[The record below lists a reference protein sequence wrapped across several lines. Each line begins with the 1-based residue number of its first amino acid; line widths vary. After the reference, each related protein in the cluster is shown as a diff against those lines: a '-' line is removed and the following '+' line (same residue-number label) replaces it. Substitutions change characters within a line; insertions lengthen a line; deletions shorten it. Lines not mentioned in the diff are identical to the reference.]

1 MAEKRRLQQEV
12 ERTLRRVEEG
22 CELFMDLYVKF
33 KQQQTAKVEGELKK
47 EIKKLQRLRES
58 IKAWQTNVDVR
69 DKGPLEDS
77 RKKIEKCM
85 ETFRQCEKE
94 IKTKAFSKE
103 GLAAK
108 TRDGEDRHRE
118 ALQLL
123 QQQLQREAALL
134 EAEMDGLD
142 SKKGKRDRE
151 RDREKKRI
159 SLLLQKHKQH
169 ITKLTEA
176 LRLADSSRLS
186 PSAAAAIAVALQDF
200 LSSNGD
206 PAFVFDSSVYDC
218 IAAEHSDSAE
228 GSETEAADNNSDATL
243 SVDTPASSSI
253 EAASSSSTRGN
264 RSTNSNKPTDSSSS
278 SNRRALSVSE
288 EPEGTMKRTSR
299 RSSSPSNTSSSNSS
313 KGRQQQQSQQGKGAA
328 AATEGAAPS
337 PSCWS
342 SLPQQQGSQ
351 QSSPSAASLAEQRAA
366 SPATAA
372 NNRSNSS
379 SGSSSSSSSKA
390 SEAGSVWKTG
400 RLHAAT
406 AEQQRTQQLQGLGS
420 PATGDKQ
427 QQQRSGVVGGGAAG
441 VTVAPWKGKA
451 AAAAAAG
458 AAASPS
464 AQATTGVAG
473 TAGSGSSAKGQG
485 KQQQQQQQQ
494 QQQRAAAES
503 SSSTTNHG
511 NAAATGAAPAEPQGV
526 PSAGLSAAVAPQPPT
541 NSIASDLSVVAAAV
555 AASCYSRP
563 LPQDTDFSSSPSPAS
578 PFFWPPW
585 VPKGETMPPCIY
597 LRAPWGPPGGPLGA
611 PTGAAQVGKPP
622 DCFPKGRLAAADER
636 SFFRGLE
643 TDALF
648 FAFYFQRGTVQ
659 QLHAARELKALSWRY
674 HKKYQTW
681 FQRLEEP
688 RVSTD
693 KYEQGAY
700 VYFDYDNGWCSRIKH
715 DFTFEYIYLED
726 ELQE

>member
-33 KQQQTAKVEGELKK
+33 KQQQTAKIEGELKK

-243 SVDTPASSSI
+243 CKAH
-253 EAASSSSTRGN
+253 
-264 RSTNSNKPTDSSSS
+264 
-278 SNRRALSVSE
+278 
-288 EPEGTMKRTSR
+288 
-299 RSSSPSNTSSSNSS
+299 
-313 KGRQQQQSQQGKGAA
+313 
-328 AATEGAAPS
+328 
-337 PSCWS
+337 
-342 SLPQQQGSQ
+342 
-351 QSSPSAASLAEQRAA
+351 
-366 SPATAA
+366 TAA
-372 NNRSNSS
+372 
-379 SGSSSSSSSKA
+379 
-390 SEAGSVWKTG
+390 
-400 RLHAAT
+400 
-406 AEQQRTQQLQGLGS
+406 
-420 PATGDKQ
+420 
-427 QQQRSGVVGGGAAG
+427 
-441 VTVAPWKGKA
+441 
-451 AAAAAAG
+451 
-458 AAASPS
+458 
-464 AQATTGVAG
+464 
-473 TAGSGSSAKGQG
+473 
-485 KQQQQQQQQ
+485 
-494 QQQRAAAES
+494 
-503 SSSTTNHG
+503 
-511 NAAATGAAPAEPQGV
+511 
-526 PSAGLSAAVAPQPPT
+526 
-541 NSIASDLSVVAAAV
+541 VVAAADLV
-555 AASCYSRP
+555 A
-563 LPQDTDFSSSPSPAS
+563 PAT
-578 PFFWPPW
+578 
-585 VPKGETMPPCIY
+585 V
-597 LRAPWGPPGGPLGA
+597 
-611 PTGAAQVGKPP
+611 V
-622 DCFPKGRLAAADER
+622 LAAAEPLAFCTAGYAGGACAAGTCAAVVIT
-636 SFFRGLE
+636 SVAAVQCVFSCSLCCFCSSCGVCLCFR
-643 TDALF
+643 
-648 FAFYFQRGTVQ
+648 
-659 QLHAARELKALSWRY
+659 
-674 HKKYQTW
+674 
-681 FQRLEEP
+681 
-688 RVSTD
+688 
-693 KYEQGAY
+693 
-700 VYFDYDNGWCSRIKH
+700 
-715 DFTFEYIYLED
+715 
-726 ELQE
+726 